1 MAGLAAGG
9 EAQRQPRLLGDDDG
23 AEGPAPATLR
33 YNDPELGQGVF
44 RPRQP
49 LAPLRGDPLR
59 SEPAAHFLVGGGEED
74 QVALEGNLGPLDGK
88 HGHELKNARG
98 LHVEGPAPVDEAVPQ
113 ETAERVH
120 RPVALV
126 GIDHVDVVVEDEAT
140 ERPVAEQPRH
150 EVAALR
156 RRLGRLARDSVPV
169 EHLGEEARP
178 RRLVARRIG
187 RVDFEVSAHQLD
199 GLAPQRPPV
208 HHGRLSVPR
217 FSTPRRS
224 TPRLS
229 TQYRPGFGRLA
240 RRRSSSAVARS
251 SSPARSAASSRVS

>member
-1 MAGLAAGG
+1 
-9 EAQRQPRLLGDDDG
+9 
-23 AEGPAPATLR
+23 
-33 YNDPELGQGVF
+33 
-44 RPRQP
+44 
-49 LAPLRGDPLR
+49 
-59 SEPAAHFLVGGGEED
+59 
-74 QVALEGNLGPLDGK
+74 
-88 HGHELKNARG
+88 G

-187 RVDFEVSAHQLD
+187 RVDLEVSAHQLD
-199 GLAPQRPPV
+199 GPPPRRPPAHPARPSVPPSSPPPPPTPHPPRPPPFPRPPPPPPPRPPPPLPHPPPLNPISPRVRPLGQAPLEQRGGALELPRPQRRLEQGV
-208 HHGRLSVPR
+208 VKDFALSVAPPHLDDAILDGR
-217 FSTPRRS
+217 E
-224 TPRLS
+224 
-229 TQYRPGFGRLA
+229 PGRGAGVLA
-240 RRRSSSAVARS
+240 
-251 SSPARSAASSRVS
+251 SREGVDPLHHR